1 MGRTAAMLLWS
12 VTGMVGSD
20 VKLLIVNGEAEDGI
34 GVVDGYAD
42 SFVIDVNS
50 FSAVSRPPGS
60 PVQVDIKVATLD
72 KSSKEVQVVSFG
84 VHSTKDDAVF
94 GTKGEYSGGGE
105 PVVGHFVVDIVGHEG
120 LVMVVA
126 IILLAEAGV
135 FKGVLVGGVG
145 SSTGVECMVLEG

>member
-1 MGRTAAMLLWS
+1 MLLWA
-12 VTGMVGSD
+12 VMGVIGSD
-20 VKLLIVNGEAEDGI
+20 VKLLIVDWKTEDGVD
-34 GVVDGYAD
+34 VVDGYAD

-84 VHSTKDDAVF
+84 MHAAEDDTVL

-105 PVVGHFVVDIVGHEG
+105 PMVGHFMVDIAGHGG
-120 LVMVVA
+120 LMVVVA
-126 IILLAEAGV
+126 IVFFTEVGV
-135 FKGVLVGGVG
+135 FKGVLVGGMR
-145 SSTGVECMVLEG
+145 SSTRVEGVILKG